1 MTQLQAGWCTQIPC
15 GVEETQIL
23 HRIGGGQGS
32 DKPAEA
38 PTLGRGFQEE
48 ESDAAEASSCIPRA
62 ENNRRPGGCDPRFR
76 GAERIRMSD
85 HIPESP
91 FPEPEEPREPF
102 TSPFGADESE
112 DGGFDPDQPEGS
124 DDEDTA
130 ASDDQPG
137 SLSMSKAEWAR
148 FFRDQGLPYDPDDLR
163 PAWSMDIR
171 TFAEWLNDPPE
182 EECNRIEDLTLC
194 GGNTLIY
201 GLYKSGKTT
210 LAINLARSLI
220 DAVPLL
226 DTYEI
231 EPLDGVV
238 VYLNYELRA
247 SQFHE
252 WCAALGIEDTKRFL
266 PINLRGAGAYLTDDD
281 MLVYLID
288 VLKRAGAQALIVD
301 NLLASLEPGQ
311 DPNQHAVA
319 SGMTHRLEALKEASG
334 VTDLYLLAHTGH
346 PTKFDRGGIPL
357 NQHAAHSSWFMGW
370 PDDYLSWLVD
380 SKGTRYLATE
390 DGRVSSKKD
399 PMRVTFDPDTRHLR
413 LDGDSTERA
422 ALTEE
427 QVMAEQQMRDR
438 LAIFLLNYPGSSAN
452 AIRDG
457 VKGGHEL
464 KKRVLAA
471 MLGEG
476 QVLVEDGP
484 RNALL
489 YSLNPDWSRGR

>member
-1 MTQLQAGWCTQIPC
+1 MPDFIEP
-15 GVEETQIL
+15 
-23 HRIGGGQGS
+23 
-32 DKPAEA
+32 
-38 PTLGRGFQEE
+38 
-48 ESDAAEASSCIPRA
+48 
-62 ENNRRPGGCDPRFR
+62 
-76 GAERIRMSD
+76 
-85 HIPESP
+85 SP
-91 FPEPEEPREPF
+91 FGEPEEPREPF
-102 TSPFGADESE
+102 STPFDETVPDAAE
-112 DGGFDPDQPEGS
+112 DHDDQDDQDTTAPGDQPS
-124 DDEDTA
+124 
-130 ASDDQPG
+130 
-137 SLSMSKAEWAR
+137 SLSMSKADWAR
-148 FFRDQGLPYDPDDLR
+148 FYRDQGLPYDEADLR
-163 PAWSMDIR
+163 PTWSLDIK
-171 TFAEWLNDPPE
+171 TLAEWLDDPPE
-182 EECNRIEDLTLC
+182 EECHRIEDLTLC

-210 LAINLARSLI
+210 VGINLARSLV
-220 DAVPLL
+220 DAVPFL

-238 VYLNYELRA
+238 CYLNYELRA
-247 SQFHE
+247 SQFHA
-252 WCAALGIEDTKRFL
+252 WCAAQGIEDTKRFL
-266 PINLRGAGAYLTDDD
+266 PVNLRGAGAYLTDDD

-288 VLKRAGAQALIVD
+288 VLRRAGAQVLIVD
-301 NLLASLEPGQ
+301 NLLAALQPGQ

-334 VTDLYLLAHTGH
+334 VTDLFLLAHTGH

-399 PMRVTFDPDTRHLR
+399 PIRVNFNPATRHLR
-413 LDGDSTERA
+413 LDGEGAESA
-422 ALTEE
+422 APTEE

-438 LAIFLLNYPGSSAN
+438 LAMFLLNYPESSGN
-452 AIRDG
+452 AIRDH

-464 KKRVLAA
+464 KKRVLTT